1 MPSKSASQHRLMMA
15 VAHNPDFAKKAGIP
29 QSVGRDFTEADK
41 GRKFAKGGDMKEST
55 MKKIF
60 AGKETKSEE
69 AKEKVAAKK
78 AGMTYKAAEKKFEGE
93 KYAKG
98 GAVANKLKSGMW
110 DTQKGWS
117 VKGSASKSG
126 LDAGN
131 KSADG
136 VAQRGKTKGTNVAM
150 KRGGMCK

>member
-1 MPSKSASQHRLMMA
+1 
-15 VAHNPDFAKKAGIP
+15 
-29 QSVGRDFTEADK
+29 
-41 GRKFAKGGDMKEST
+41 

-98 GAVANKLKSGMW
+98 GAVANKLKNGLW